1 MTKHTLKIL
10 RCSHRKV
17 FKYVWPFYNIMH
29 ERVKRPNLVMIFK
42 LLDNILDCIIRIASR
57 LFDKMYFQECFHYIW
72 KTLFKLTRCYNNVF
86 NIWSLVFFVK
96 KFTFEIQICS
106 YHDISFE
113 KLLLSKFRK
122 KRKNSNNIIEACRLR
137 KVGLYVYLSV
147 SFYSTNF

>member
-1 MTKHTLKIL
+1 MTRHTLKIL

-42 LLDNILDCIIRIASR
+42 LLDNIIDCIIRIASR

-96 KFTFEIQICS
+96 KFTFYRENPCWLFFSRKS
-106 YHDISFE
+106 YF
-113 KLLLSKFRK
+113 KLLYFCGFTSWLDK
-122 KRKNSNNIIEACRLR
+122 L
-137 KVGLYVYLSV
+137 
-147 SFYSTNF
+147 T